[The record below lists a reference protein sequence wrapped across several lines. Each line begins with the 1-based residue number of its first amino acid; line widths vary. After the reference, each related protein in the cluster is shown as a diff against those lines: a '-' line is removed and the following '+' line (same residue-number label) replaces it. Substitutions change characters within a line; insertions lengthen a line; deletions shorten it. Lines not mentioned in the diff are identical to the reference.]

1 MTMQQFCQK
10 HRAVL
15 GLDPRTTPQSHQI
28 LNGPRI
34 KSEGSAADV
43 EPVALQPAAI

>member
-1 MTMQQFCQK
+1 MMRQQFSQK
-10 HRAVL
+10 HRAVV
-15 GLDPRTTPQSHQI
+15 GLDPRATDQSHQI

-43 EPVALQPAAI
+43 EPMALQPAAI